1 MAQNPNAIKTLIR
14 QWSKELGFDGF
25 GVAGIEIHKDE
36 KYLQSWLKK
45 KFHGSMNYM
54 EKHGLKRSRPD
65 VLLPGTIRVISLK
78 MHYFSRE
85 KDQALELLKKSEV
98 AYIANY
104 AVSNDYHQI
113 IKKRLKVIIA
123 KIRNYS
129 ELQGQNYFVD
139 SAPVLERALAR
150 NAGLGWIGK
159 NTNLIHNSSGS
170 WFFLAE
176 IFTDIPL
183 PIDRSSKNHCGTC
196 SACIDIC
203 PTQAFTMPYQLDAR
217 KCISYLTIENKQSI
231 PVELRPAIGNRIFGC
246 DDCQIICPFN
256 KFAKKIEIN
265 DLLPKGQLLNQ
276 PLEQLFLWSEKE
288 WEDTTQDTALTRA
301 GYDGW
306 LRNIAVALGNA
317 RTTGRIVDALR
328 LRNNRQS
335 QMVNEHIFWALEQ
348 HQKKSSQ

>member
-1 MAQNPNAIKTLIR
+1 MALNPNAIKTLIR

-25 GVAGIEIHKDE
+25 GVTGIKIQEDE
-36 KYLQSWLKK
+36 KYLQAWLNK

-78 MHYFSRE
+78 IHYFSRE
-85 KDQALELLKKSEV
+85 KDQALELLKKNEV

-129 ELQGQNYFVD
+129 EIQGQNYFVD

-217 KCISYLTIENKQSI
+217 KCISYLTIENKKSI
-231 PVELRPAIGNRIFGC
+231 AVELRPAIGNRIFGC

-256 KFAKKIEIN
+256 KFAKKIEIS
-265 DLLPKGQLLNQ
+265 DLLPKEELLSQ

-288 WEDTTQDTALTRA
+288 WDDTTQSTALARA

-317 RTTGRIVDALR
+317 RTTERIVDALKS
-328 LRNNRQS
+328 RNNRQS
-335 QMVNEHIFWALEQ
+335 QMVNEHIYWALEQ